1 VQTISIIFY
10 KEEVMSFWGTFDS
23 FFSKV
28 KAEIVRVFGSATT
41 EQAVNAAFTVIE
53 PLVVGVVA
61 MAAGPAIG
69 AATAAV
75 MSRIQASY
83 ATVSTIIQ
91 SGIPTTGT
99 SLSTALQN
107 GIADLQDNFGALL
120 TDAGVKNS
128 AKYKTIEVDA
138 NLILNE
144 LSAIAKEL
152 APSTAAQPVA
162 AVKA

>member
-1 VQTISIIFY
+1 
-10 KEEVMSFWGTFDS
+10 MSFWGTFDS

-28 KAEIVRVFGSATT
+28 KAEIVRVFGKATT

-53 PLVVGVVA
+53 PLVVGVVS

-69 AATAAV
+69 VATGAV
-75 MSRIQASY
+75 LSRIQASY

-91 SGIPTTGT
+91 QGIPAAGS

-107 GIADLQDNFGALL
+107 AIADLQDNFGALL

-128 AKYKTIEVDA
+128 AHYANIQNDA
-138 NLILNE
+138 NLILGE
-144 LSAIAKEL
+144 LTAIAKEL
-152 APSTAAQPVA
+152 APSTAAQPAVVA
-162 AVKA
+162 KA